1 MAIKTPNVP
10 DVIVSQLI
18 QCFRVSTKG
27 SIEGSILDSQCT
39 IMCSKIKQQVF
50 CSFVVSCFAN
60 SIYCDDDMRLEEKVK
75 IADQTKLSQKE
86 HREYLITK
94 EFWPGSDGG
103 GSGRAQGGGAVG
115 LGGGRAQGG
124 GGLSGGELFVGK
136 EMVDSIVRQRNFSF
150 CIAHRLLQLGI
161 SDIFSACWFLG
172 LSSAVSQ
179 HNLN

>member
-103 GSGRAQGGGAVG
+103 G
-115 LGGGRAQGG
+115 
-124 GGLSGGELFVGK
+124 LSGGELFVGK

>member
-1 MAIKTPNVP
+1 MAIKTPKIP
-10 DVIVSQLI
+10 DVIVFQLI
-18 QCFRVSTKG
+18 QCFGVSTKV
-27 SIEGSILDSQCT
+27 STEGSILNSQWT

-103 GSGRAQGGGAVG
+103 GSGRAQSGGAVG
-115 LGGGRAQGG
+115 LGAAGLRAVAGCQAGSC
-124 GGLSGGELFVGK
+124 LSERKWQILLLDNETSLFVLHT
-136 EMVDSIVRQRNFSF
+136 VCFS
-150 CIAHRLLQLGI
+150 
-161 SDIFSACWFLG
+161 WE
-172 LSSAVSQ
+172 
-179 HNLN
+179 

>member
-115 LGGGRAQGG
+115 LRAAAGCRAG
-124 GGLSGGELFVGK
+124 SCLSERKWQILLLDNETSLFVLHT
-136 EMVDSIVRQRNFSF
+136 VCFS
-150 CIAHRLLQLGI
+150 
-161 SDIFSACWFLG
+161 WE
-172 LSSAVSQ
+172 
-179 HNLN
+179 